1 MTKNSNN
8 NWQAILMISQREIM
22 RLRNHKIYWL
32 SMVGAPLFCFVFFLS
47 LMYEGLPTNMPL
59 ALVDLDNSITSRNIA
74 RQLEAFEGSEIVYT
88 TNSFSDAREELQKGN
103 VYGIML
109 IPSDFERDASLS
121 KQPQLSFYTNN
132 SFLIA
137 GSLLFKDLKT
147 IATLSSAAVNLK
159 IGRAKGQ
166 SDKELMPQIQPIG
179 LDTHPIGN
187 PWINY
192 SVYLSNM
199 LLPGILQLMILLVTV
214 YSIGIE
220 MKEKTARKWLQMG
233 NSSLIRSLFGK
244 LLPQTGIFFIVGMIL
259 FIAMYIILEFP
270 LNGNFLN
277 MMLGMLLAILSAQA
291 LGIFMIG
298 VLPTLRLGLSFASI
312 WGMLSFSISGFS
324 FPVTA
329 MYSWVK
335 ALSILFPLRHYYL
348 IYVDQALNGRDMIY
362 SWHHYLALAAFI
374 ILPFTILKNLKA
386 AIRHLEYKP

>member
-1 MTKNSNN
+1 
-8 NWQAILMISQREIM
+8 
-22 RLRNHKIYWL
+22 
-32 SMVGAPLFCFVFFLS
+32 
-47 LMYEGLPTNMPL
+47 MYEGLPTNMPL